1 MGGFALDI
9 RKFHNTLE
17 QGMLTTHGLLFLADQ
32 GYFFEISSETI
43 TDKSKANLL
52 AKSLVCLQ
60 VLWVAGQ
67 TIERKIAGYPISL
80 LEFHTLVH
88 VFCALV
94 MYALWIQKPY
104 DVNEPTVISA
114 DVAENALAFIVASS
128 RWEGKS
134 GFLRTSCKAADLE
147 DEFDE
152 FYETRLRRSRD
163 PRFFY
168 YGALKKTPQ
177 VIPRKVSNSFGNQE
191 IPLENLHDLRLK
203 NHFLRANVA
212 ELKTTIDL
220 DVAYYPGERVGN
232 YYNIS
237 NGIQPTLF
245 LSSGQ
250 ALRTGL
256 GPKIQLEYEH
266 LIPGVQI
273 GLSDKDLNRLNM
285 TGAFISDALSLT
297 EEHGHSSNL
306 LSRKKGYSSSEPFDP
321 FNVEIV
327 NRRGRRLVCQRENNM
342 LFSGALIDI
351 LETVREPGLENG
363 RPWHFALLVVALIT
377 IPTAYGGIHLS
388 ALHAMFPTRIESILW
403 KASCFTLLSFAGF
416 LFLSMIISWFPL
428 TL

>member
-1 MGGFALDI
+1 
-9 RKFHNTLE
+9 
-17 QGMLTTHGLLFLADQ
+17 
-32 GYFFEISSETI
+32 
-43 TDKSKANLL
+43 
-52 AKSLVCLQ
+52 
-60 VLWVAGQ
+60 
-67 TIERKIAGYPISL
+67 
-80 LEFHTLVH
+80 
-88 VFCALV
+88 

-104 DVNEPTVISA
+104 NVNEPTVISA
-114 DVAENALAFIVASS
+114 DVTENALAFIVASS

-163 PRFFY
+163 PRLFY

-306 LSRKKGYSSSEPFDP
+306 LSQKKGCSSSEPFDP

-351 LETVREPGLENG
+351 LETVREPGLESG

-388 ALHAMFPTRIESILW
+388 TLHAMFPTRIESILW

-428 TL
+428 TLWDWSQSSRFGEKPRWSLLAKCRLAKTIIQWTGIAGILALLLIVFAATLLYIGARVFIVVESFISLKHVPIGVYQSPPTNFMGYIPHL